1 MSSKRHPV
9 LGKHK
14 STKKATGAVRRRPA
28 PAKEW
33 NSYLTDADR
42 YKITK
47 EEELRKKQLL
57 LSRHNILSE
66 SSRPITTYPTS
77 RATTS
82 TAATISTPGR
92 AVNDG
97 ELHGEATA
105 LDLLGSDDENVEA
118 TTPNLDRKRKHASS
132 SAKKPLKKS
141 DVRQGLADNKGMGT
155 TAKRLAFGRH
165 HTTENRLKRQQDGP
179 SEPVDVAFKCTGSVT
194 SRIVCGVFRRHSPQK
209 HRPTDGPATAASPIK
224 RSGTGFPSSPS
235 VEAPN
240 KSGGA
245 EKDYDL
251 VYVADEVRSLFSELK
266 YYEELSGRRSILDTR
281 EVRLPAGSV
290 LQW

>member
-28 PAKEW
+28 PVKEW

-66 SSRPITTYPTS
+66 SSRPLTTYPTS

-82 TAATISTPGR
+82 TAAIVSCTPGR
-92 AVNDG
+92 VVNDG

-105 LDLLGSDDENVEA
+105 LDLLGSDDENVET

-132 SAKKPLKKS
+132 SAKKPQKKS

-165 HTTENRLKRQQDGP
+165 QTTENRLKRQQDGP
-179 SEPVDVAFKCTGSVT
+179 TEPVDDAVQCAGSVT
-194 SRIVCGVFRRHSPQK
+194 SSNVSGVFRRPSPQK
-209 HRPTDGPATAASPIK
+209 HRPTHGPAVAT
-224 RSGTGFPSSPS
+224 SSPS
-235 VEAPN
+235 LEASH
-240 KSGGA
+240 KRGAA

-281 EVRLPAGSV
+281 EVRLSPGSV
-290 LQW
+290 LHW

>member
-14 STKKATGAVRRRPA
+14 STKTATGAVRRRLA

-82 TAATISTPGR
+82 TAATVSTPGR
-92 AVNDG
+92 VVNDG

-105 LDLLGSDDENVEA
+105 LDLLGSDGENVET

-132 SAKKPLKKS
+132 SAKKPQKKS

-165 HTTENRLKRQQDGP
+165 QTTENRLKRQQDGP
-179 SEPVDVAFKCTGSVT
+179 TEPVDDAIQCAGSVT
-194 SRIVCGVFRRHSPQK
+194 SSNVSGVFRRHSPQK
-209 HRPTDGPATAASPIK
+209 HRPTHGPAVAT
-224 RSGTGFPSSPS
+224 TSPS
-235 VEAPN
+235 LEASH
-240 KSGGA
+240 KRGAA

-281 EVRLPAGSV
+281 EVRLSPCVA
-290 LQW
+290 LQWQWQHLC

>member
-92 AVNDG
+92 VVYDG

-105 LDLLGSDDENVEA
+105 LDLLGSDDENVET
-118 TTPNLDRKRKHASS
+118 TTPHLDRKRKHASS
-132 SAKKPLKKS
+132 SAKKPQKKS

-165 HTTENRLKRQQDGP
+165 QTTENRLKRQQDGP
-179 SEPVDVAFKCTGSVT
+179 TEPVDDAVQCAGSVT
-194 SRIVCGVFRRHSPQK
+194 SSNVSGVFRRHSPQK
-209 HRPTDGPATAASPIK
+209 HRPTHGPAVAT
-224 RSGTGFPSSPS
+224 SSPS
-235 VEAPN
+235 LEASH
-240 KSGGA
+240 KRGAA

-281 EVRLPAGSV
+281 EVRLRLRPCFA
-290 LQW
+290 LQWQWQHLC